1 MAIRGSYAARFTDVN
16 DQYERYLIV
25 CVDKT
30 WGQPGCQPWTGDWV
44 TTAPGLPGYQV
55 TSPYFTP
62 STVLTAVTSSDVGYY
77 YQVQIIDSN
86 GNVVK
91 TCNYVDRHHPCYYY
105 VSASPT
111 PTPSVTVI
119 TPTPTVV
126 TPTPTPT
133 VVTPTVTVP
142 VGVPAV
148 SPVPTTVTPTP
159 TSPKVSKTM
168 IGVIAGGIGLATLGI
183 GLYFALRRRKK
194 MP

>member
-1 MAIRGSYAARFTDVN
+1 MAIRGSYAVRFTDVN

-44 TTAPGLPGYQV
+44 TTAPGLPGYHV

-77 YQVQIIDSN
+77 QVQIIDSN

-91 TCNYVDRHHPCYYY
+91 TCNYVDRNNPCYYY

-126 TPTPTPT
+126 TPT
-133 VVTPTVTVP
+133 VTVP

-148 SPVPTTVTPTP
+148 SPTSTAVTPTP
-159 TSPKVSKTM
+159 SPPKVSKAM
-168 IGVIAGGIGLATLGI
+168 IGVIVGGIGLAALGI
-183 GLYFALRRRKK
+183 GLYFALRRRK

>member
-1 MAIRGSYAARFTDVN
+1 MAIRGSYAVRFTDVN

-30 WGQPGCQPWTGDWV
+30 WGQPGCQPWTGNWA

-62 STVLTAVTSSDVGYY
+62 STVLTAVTSSDSGYY

-91 TCNYVDRHHPCYYY
+91 TCNYVDRNNPCYYY

-126 TPTPTPT
+126 TPT
-133 VVTPTVTVP
+133 VTVP
-142 VGVPAV
+142 VGGPAV
-148 SPVPTTVTPTP
+148 SPVPTAVTPTP
-159 TSPKVSKTM
+159 TAVTPTPSPPKVSKTM
-168 IGVIAGGIGLATLGI
+168 IGVIAGLAALGV

-194 MP
+194 KP